1 MAKTLRQQIRQQR
14 RSLDDRSRA
23 MAATHLTKHI
33 LASRA
38 FRCGQRIAC
47 YLPNDGEIDPT
58 LIIERIWELGK
69 ECYLPVLNPLG
80 HNRLEFAPF
89 TAETQ
94 LKLNCFGIAE
104 PDVHASKW
112 ISPMQ
117 LDLVLA
123 PLVAF
128 DVQGNRMGMGG
139 GYYDRSFAFLRH
151 RKHWRKPRLVGVGY
165 DFQQVEKLPV
175 QHHDVPL
182 RGVITDKGNIS
193 RKVP

>member
-1 MAKTLRQQIRQQR
+1 MANTQRQKIRQQR

-23 MAATHLTKHI
+23 IAAVQLTKNI
-33 LASRA
+33 LTSRA
-38 FRCGQRIAC
+38 FRCSQRIAC

-58 LIIERIWELGK
+58 AVIEHVWALGK

-80 HNRLEFAPF
+80 HNRLEFALF
-89 TAETQ
+89 TELTP

-104 PDVHASKW
+104 PDVHPRYW

-128 DVQGNRMGMGG
+128 DKQGNRMGMGG

-151 RKHWRKPRLVGVGY
+151 RKHWKKPHLVGIGY
-165 DFQQVEKLPV
+165 DFQQVDSLKA
-175 QHHDVPL
+175 QKHDVPL
-182 RGVITDKGNIS
+182 DSVITEKGFLR
-193 RKVP
+193 RKV